1 MHKYHIYNTPVI
13 EGIMHQG
20 IEYEMEEKQKK
31 LAVEIQKTGGDSWEG
46 EFQELCKQLNFHYI
60 QKWHI
65 YSRLIRK

>member
-46 EFQELCKQLNFHYI
+46 EFQEIVQATELSLYTQMAYI
-60 QKWHI
+60 
-65 YSRLIRK
+65 LPVD